1 MLRKFVLAAT
11 MALGLGGGLAAT
23 HSADAAVMQTGAGA
37 AVAGTVGPAAPAV
50 TPVYY
55 YGYRYHYRCRWV
67 YRRVYR
73 PYYGWVTVRKR
84 VCW

>member
-23 HSADAAVMQTGAGA
+23 QSADAAVLQPAGA
-37 AVAGTVGPAAPAV
+37 AVAGTIGSAAPAI

-67 YRRVYR
+67 SRRVYG
-73 PYYGWVTVRKR
+73 YYGWRWVRKR